1 MVQERQGSQEK
12 FDIEMNLPQ
21 EAIRPISVHKLRKV
35 DGPRTKV
42 LSNQADIH
50 LAIFDAA

>member
-1 MVQERQGSQEK
+1 MVQERQGSQDK
-12 FDIEMNLPQ
+12 FDIETSRPQ
-21 EAIRPISVHKLRKV
+21 EVIRPISAHRPRKV

-50 LAIFDAA
+50 LVIFDAV